1 MTLVLNIGVPNRMSC
16 SNFLMICQENAVNG
30 SLVMFRS
37 LSRYR
42 AIIALLTAV
51 MWAFGAVAG
60 PAHAAE
66 EEFHHATQ
74 HQDDAASSEGQPA
87 EENSIHPEH
96 ATHCHSGACHFHA
109 MSRGAADQASIILT
123 ANRLLLPRSEAIRQ
137 AIATAIFHPP
147 RV

>member
-1 MTLVLNIGVPNRMSC
+1 MSGA
-16 SNFLMICQENAVNG
+16 NFLMICQENAVNG
-30 SLVMFRS
+30 SPVMFRS

-42 AIIALLTAV
+42 AIIALLTAA

-74 HQDDAASSEGQPA
+74 HQEDAASSEGQPA

-109 MSRGAADQASIILT
+109 LSRASVDPASVLLFARKIIAPQNGVVPQTSLSSLF
-123 ANRLLLPRSEAIRQ
+123 R
-137 AIATAIFHPP
+137 PP
-147 RV
+147 RI